1 MNENAQKRG
10 RVRSEKGKK
19 RKKTGCDLRDS
30 NPAKGNENGKGR
42 KETMRYYLAIDIGA
56 SSGRHILAHLENG
69 KMITEEI
76 YRFQNGPEELTGYDG
91 KPHLT
96 WTHERL
102 FTEILNGLKKAKEI
116 GKIPYSVGID
126 TWGVDYALLDE
137 NDEVIGGTYC
147 YRDGRTEETIPAVHE
162 ILPFEELFAKT
173 GIAFATFNT
182 VYQLFDDKK
191 TGRMDEAKSMLMLP
205 NYFHFRLTGVKKQEY
220 CLATTT
226 GMVNAETHT
235 WDEEIIEK
243 LGYKKELFGEL
254 SQPGTVVGEFTDE
267 VAAIVGYK
275 AKVILPATHDTASAV
290 LAAPL
295 DKQTPYISSGTWSL
309 LGVEQNKAQT
319 SESARKAGY
328 SNEGGVDG
336 LVRLQINIMGL
347 WMIQQVR
354 HELGDKYGFAELADM
369 ARENPI
375 DDFINVNDQKFLAPE
390 SMIDAINE
398 TVGRKLSVGEMAY
411 VIYNN
416 LARYYDRSLKALEEV
431 TGEQY
436 ETLNI
441 IGGGSKNMLLNEL
454 TMQYTGKKVITGPT
468 EGTAIG
474 NLMMQMVGGG
484 DIRDVGEGRRI
495 VKNSFDI
502 TEL

>member
-1 MNENAQKRG
+1 
-10 RVRSEKGKK
+10 
-19 RKKTGCDLRDS
+19 
-30 NPAKGNENGKGR
+30 
-42 KETMRYYLAIDIGA
+42 MRYYLAIDIGA
-56 SSGRHILAHLENG
+56 SSGRHIVAHLENG

-76 YRFQNGPEELTGYDG
+76 YRFQNGPEDLTAYDG
-91 KPHLT
+91 KTHLM

-102 FTEILNGLKKAKEI
+102 FNEILNGLKKAKEL

-137 NDEVIGGTYC
+137 NDQAIGGTYC
-147 YRDGRTEETIPAVHE
+147 YRDSRTETTIPAVHE
-162 ILPFEELFAKT
+162 ILPFETLFAKT
-173 GIAFATFNT
+173 GIAFASFNT
-182 VYQLFDDKK
+182 VYQLLDDKK
-191 TGRMDEAKSMLMLP
+191 TGRMAKAKSLLMLP
-205 NYFHFRLTGVKKQEY
+205 DYFHFRLTGVKKQEY
-220 CLATTT
+220 CNATTT
-226 GMVNAETHT
+226 GMVNSITHT

-254 SQPGTVVGEFTDE
+254 AQPGTVVGEFTDE

-295 DKQTPYISSGTWSL
+295 QEQTPYISSGTWSL
-309 LGVEQNKAQT
+309 LGVEQNKAHT
-319 SESARKAGY
+319 SEAARKAGY
-328 SNEGGVDG
+328 SNEGSVNEQF
-336 LVRLQINIMGL
+336 RLQINIMGL

-354 HELGDKYGFAELADM
+354 HELDDKYSFVELADM
-369 ARENPI
+369 ARVNPI
-375 DDFINVNDQKFLAPE
+375 DDYINVNDQKFLAPD

-411 VIYNN
+411 AIYNN
-416 LARYYDRSLKALEEV
+416 LARYYDQSLKALEEV
-431 TGEQY
+431 TGEKY

-454 TMQYTGKKVITGPT
+454 TMQYTGKKIITGPT

-484 DIRDVGEGRRI
+484 DVKDVQEGRQI
-495 VKNSFDI
+495 VRNSFDI
-502 TEL
+502 AEL